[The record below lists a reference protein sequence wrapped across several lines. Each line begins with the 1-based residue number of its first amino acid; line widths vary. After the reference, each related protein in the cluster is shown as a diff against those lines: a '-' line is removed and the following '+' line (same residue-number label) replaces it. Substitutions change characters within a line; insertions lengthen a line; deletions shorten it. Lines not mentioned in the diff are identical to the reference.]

1 MCSAVAGG
9 TAPGDV
15 SATQMD
21 HIAALADR
29 FSFGDPVYLS
39 AVVAAAMAVTGVSH
53 VEPLRFQRLGR
64 APAGEI
70 TAGQITMARLEI
82 ARLDNDPNAPENGRL
97 AFEVHAMGGQP

>member
-1 MCSAVAGG
+1 MAWITGMRTLRFRTRRARRVG
-9 TAPGDV
+9 T
-15 SATQMD
+15 
-21 HIAALADR
+21 
-29 FSFGDPVYLS
+29 
-39 AVVAAAMAVTGVSH
+39 VVAAAMAVTGVSH

>member
-1 MCSAVAGG
+1 MMNWTLSRIAGAVGG
-9 TAPGDV
+9 QLLGTD
-15 SATQMD
+15 
-21 HIAALADR
+21 
-29 FSFGDPVYLS
+29 
-39 AVVAAAMAVTGVSH
+39 MAVTGVSH

-70 TAGQITMARLEI
+70 TAGHITMARLEI